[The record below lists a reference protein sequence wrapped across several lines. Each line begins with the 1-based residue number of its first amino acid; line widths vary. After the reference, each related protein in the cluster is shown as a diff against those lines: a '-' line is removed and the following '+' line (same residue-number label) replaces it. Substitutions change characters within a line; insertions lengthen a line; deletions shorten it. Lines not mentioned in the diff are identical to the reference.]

1 MPSAFSTVMPAASA
15 APSAAAATAARQPV
29 YFISHGSP
37 MLALQDSAARRF
49 LQSLG
54 RDIRAAGAPRAILVL
69 SAHWETAAPTASLA
83 DRPETIHDFGGF
95 PRALF
100 EMRYPA
106 PGAPEVARAALA
118 ALATS
123 GITVTAGE
131 ARGLDH
137 GAWVPLTL
145 MFPEADIP
153 VAQLSIQPHLG
164 PAHHRRLGEALRPL
178 RDQGVMIIASGS
190 LTHNLRDLAWEGTD
204 EVVPWAAAFQS
215 WIHDKVSGADVAALD
230 DYRARAPFARQNH
243 PRDEHLLPLFA
254 AVGAASPGQPG
265 RRLHDSVQLG
275 ALAMDAYRF
284 D

>member
-1 MPSAFSTVMPAASA
+1 MPALSAMPAA
-15 APSAAAATAARQPV
+15 APAPVTAARQPV

-37 MLALQDSAARRF
+37 MLALQDSDARRF
-49 LQSLG
+49 LQTLG
-54 RDIRAAGAPRAILVL
+54 RDIRAAGIPRAILML

-118 ALATS
+118 ALAAA
-123 GITVTAGE
+123 GITVTGGE

-137 GAWVPLTL
+137 GAWVPLIL

-178 RDQGVMIIASGS
+178 RDQGVLIIASGS

-204 EVVPWAAAFQS
+204 EVAPWAAAFQS

-254 AVGAASPGQPG
+254 AVGAATPGQPG
-265 RRLHDSVQLG
+265 RRLHGSVQLG

>member
-1 MPSAFSTVMPAASA
+1 MSSAL
-15 APSAAAATAARQPV
+15 ATAISSAPAVGAAVRQPV

-37 MLALQDSAARRF
+37 MLALEDSPARRF
-49 LQSLG
+49 LQDLG
-54 RDIRAAGAPRAILVL
+54 REILAAGVPRAILVL
-69 SAHWETAAPTASLA
+69 SAHWETAIPSASLA
-83 DRPETIHDFGGF
+83 DQPETIHDFGGF

-106 PGAPEVARAALA
+106 PGAPDVARSALA
-118 ALATS
+118 ALATA
-123 GITVTAGE
+123 GIAVTGGQP
-131 ARGLDH
+131 RGLDH
-137 GAWVPLTL
+137 GAWVPLIL

-153 VAQLSIQPHLG
+153 VAQLSIQPQLG

-190 LTHNLRDLAWEGTD
+190 LTHNLGALTWEGTD
-204 EVVPWAAAFQS
+204 EVAPWAAAFQS

-265 RRLHDSVQLG
+265 RRLHATVQLG

>member
-1 MPSAFSTVMPAASA
+1 MPSALSAVPSVA
-15 APSAAAATAARQPV
+15 APAPAVRQPV

-37 MLALQDSAARRF
+37 MLALQDSEARRF
-49 LQSLG
+49 LQTLG
-54 RDIRAAGAPRAILVL
+54 RDIRAAGVPRAILML
-69 SAHWETAAPTASLA
+69 SAHWETMAPTASLA

-100 EMRYPA
+100 EMQYPA
-106 PGAPEVARAALA
+106 PGAPEVAQDALA
-118 ALATS
+118 ALAS
-123 GITVTAGE
+123 AGITVTAGQT
-131 ARGLDH
+131 RGLDH
-137 GAWVPLTL
+137 GAWVPLIL

-164 PAHHRRLGEALRPL
+164 PAYHRRLGEALRPL
-178 RDQGVMIIASGS
+178 RDQGVLIIASGS

-204 EVVPWAAAFQS
+204 EVAPWAAAFQS
-215 WIHDKVSGADVAALD
+215 WIHDKVSGADVGALD

-254 AVGAASPGQPG
+254 AVGAATPGQPG
-265 RRLHDSVQLG
+265 RRLHNSVQLG
-275 ALAMDAYRF
+275 ALAMDTYRF